1 MSEQVRQ
8 FIDQIASGESAE
20 AKETLENLLASKSF
34 DALDEYKKQIAQG
47 VFGNNEESQTGYQ
60 VETEVEVQETE

>member
-8 FIDQIASGESAE
+8 FIDQIASGENAE

-34 DALDEYKKQIAQG
+34 DSLEEYKKQIAQS
-47 VFGNNEESQTGYQ
+47 VFGDKEETQ
-60 VETEVEVQETE
+60 TEVEVQETE